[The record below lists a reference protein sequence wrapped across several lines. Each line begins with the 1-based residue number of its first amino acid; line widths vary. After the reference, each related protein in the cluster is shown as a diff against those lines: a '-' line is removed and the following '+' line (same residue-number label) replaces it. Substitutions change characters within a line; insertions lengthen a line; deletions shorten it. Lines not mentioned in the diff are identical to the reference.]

1 MEYCQLS
8 ENLSICRILN
18 GMWQVA
24 GLHGKIDPKRAI
36 EAMFAYHDA
45 GFTTWDLA
53 DHYGPAETFIG
64 TFRDR
69 LRQRDGLA
77 GLDNIIALTKWAP
90 SPTKIYRQSV
100 EANINI
106 ALKKMNV
113 KALDMLQFHWWNYE
127 DDSYLMA
134 LDYLTDLH
142 YKGIIKN
149 IGLTNFDT
157 ERLQIILDRGIPVIS
172 NQVQFSLVDSRP
184 SVAMSDLCR
193 DRGVKLLA
201 YGTLAGGFLTS
212 TYLNKPEPNL
222 WTMETAS
229 QKKYLNTI
237 KAFGGWRLFQELLK
251 VLNNIAIERRVS
263 IANIASRY
271 ILDMPSV
278 AGIIIGTR
286 LGIKEH
292 IDDNQRTFDLKLNK
306 DDLKKIQAVL
316 SQSRDVFKIIGDC
329 GSEYRR

>member
-1 MEYCQLS
+1 
-8 ENLSICRILN
+8 
-18 GMWQVA
+18 
-24 GLHGKIDPKRAI
+24 
-36 EAMFAYHDA
+36 
-45 GFTTWDLA
+45 
-53 DHYGPAETFIG
+53 
-64 TFRDR
+64 
-69 LRQRDGLA
+69 
-77 GLDNIIALTKWAP
+77 
-90 SPTKIYRQSV
+90 
-100 EANINI
+100 
-106 ALKKMNV
+106 MNV

-142 YKGIIKN
+142 YEGIVEN

-157 ERLQIILDRGIPVIS
+157 ERLQIILDRGIPVVS

-184 SVAMSDLCR
+184 LVAMSDLCR

-292 IDDNQRTFDLKLNK
+292 IDDNQRTFDLKLNEA
-306 DDLKKIQAVL
+306 DREKIQAVL

-329 GSEYRR
+329 GSEYRRRTG